1 MLDQNNSKND
11 KAIGLK
17 SDGRDYSN
25 VDFGENVGDHPGYL
39 MLVKQKE
46 KVEKTLE
53 KNKGN
58 ISNSEF
64 HKELVKLAK
73 VGGQGVIESKYE
85 GVYILIQNEEVRKKI
100 LNKDGT
106 LHLDEFDPK
115 NWEKIENSEIFKE
128 KVEELRKEAQEYYK
142 ENKDNIRKE
151 AEKKQSKIVDFAGI
165 TDGFTTTDLEFALGR
180 TTILGRVII
189 DKGKPYLRYNVTDRF
204 EDPVNIN
211 LEWGKSYQMLGPSR
225 IIPLFDEMGLE
236 Q

>member
-1 MLDQNNSKND
+1 M
-11 KAIGLK
+11 
-17 SDGRDYSN
+17 
-25 VDFGENVGDHPGYL
+25 F
-39 MLVKQKE
+39 VKQKE
-46 KVEKTLE
+46 KVKKTLE

-128 KVEELRKEAQEYYK
+128 KLEELRKEAQEYYK

-151 AEKKQSKIVDFAGI
+151 AEKKQKKIIDFARSR
-165 TDGFTTTDLEFALGR
+165 DAFTTTDLEFALGK
-180 TTILGRVII
+180 TTIWGRVII
-189 DKGKPYLRYNVTDRF
+189 DRGKPYLRYNITDRF
-204 EDPVNIN
+204 EDPVSIK
-211 LEWGKSYQMLGPSR
+211 LEWGESYQMLGPSR